1 MQSVFIVGGTGQI
14 GRAVARRFVERG
26 WDVIVSA
33 RHEGHVPEGARF
45 VALDRADGLDCTAD
59 VVVDV
64 VAYERRDA
72 EQLLALRGKVGALVA
87 ISSAAVYSD
96 ARGLTLDHATG
107 PDDFPAVPVPIPERH
122 RTVEPGDETYGTK
135 KRALELVLLE
145 QDRMPATVVRPGAV
159 YGVGSP
165 MPREL
170 YFVKR
175 ILDGRRVVAL
185 AYRGASRFHT
195 TSVRNLADVVVLAAE
210 RPGTRVVNCGDPEPP
225 TVLEI
230 ARTIAS
236 HFGHEWTE
244 LLVQGP
250 PQGRV
255 GETPWSV
262 PAPFVLDMV
271 AAEID
276 LRYRPVTSYRRAVG
290 DVCDWIAAE
299 LRSRDWREAF
309 PEAVPYMEHDFDYA
323 AEDEFVRNLAA

>member
-1 MQSVFIVGGTGQI
+1 MQSAFIVGGTGQI
-14 GRAVARRFVERG
+14 GRAVAQRFLERG
-26 WDVIVSA
+26 WDVTVSGRREQA
-33 RHEGHVPEGARF
+33 VPEGVRFAR
-45 VALDRADGLDCTAD
+45 LDRNEELDCTAD

-64 VAYERRDA
+64 VAYEPRHGD
-72 EQLLALRGKVGALVA
+72 QLLALRGQVGALVV
-87 ISSAAVYSD
+87 ISSAAVYCD
-96 ARGLTLDHATG
+96 ARGFTLDHATG
-107 PDDFPAVPVPIPERH
+107 PDDFPAVPVPIPERQ
-122 RTVEPGDETYGTK
+122 RTVNPGDETYATK
-135 KRALELVLLE
+135 KRALELVLLA
-145 QDRMPATVVRPGAV
+145 QDRMPATIVRPGAV

-165 MPREL
+165 TPREL

-175 ILDGRRVVAL
+175 IRDGRRVVPL

-195 TSVRNLADVVVLAAE
+195 TSVRNLAEVVVLAAE
-210 RPGTRVVNCGDPEPP
+210 RPGTRVVNCGDPDPP

-236 HFGHEWTE
+236 HFDHEWTE
-244 LLVQGP
+244 LLLPGP
-250 PQGRV
+250 PQGRI

-309 PEAVPYMEHDFDYA
+309 PEAVPHMEHDLDYA
-323 AEDEFVRNLAA
+323 AEDEFIRRLAA